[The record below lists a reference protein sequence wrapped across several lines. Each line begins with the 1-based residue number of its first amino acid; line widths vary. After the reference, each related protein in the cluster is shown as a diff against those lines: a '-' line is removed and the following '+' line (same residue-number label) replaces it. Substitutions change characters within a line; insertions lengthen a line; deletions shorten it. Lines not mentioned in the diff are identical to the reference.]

1 MWFQFSDGRWTSE
14 CGWESRGGLYEQEA
28 AIYCTPLVYPR
39 KLDTLSN
46 LVRSDKATPIYPGPG
61 PASNASA
68 GERETKTA
76 HALGDVGR
84 SSCCTEQGTAATW
97 GWCPFIFY
105 TGRPSGS
112 GPARR
117 PFELSGTTRNDTEA
131 GGTIP
136 RKAGG
141 RYEKPI
147 EGWRRDPVPVW

>member
-1 MWFQFSDGRWTSE
+1 MWFQFNDGRWTSE
-14 CGWESRGGLYEQEA
+14 CGWESREPGLYEQEA
-28 AIYCTPLVYPR
+28 VIYCAPLVYPR

-68 GERETKTA
+68 GARETKTA
-76 HALGDVGR
+76 HALRDVGR

-112 GPARR
+112 GPTRR
-117 PFELSGTTRNDTEA
+117 RFEFVWDHEKRHR
-131 GGTIP
+131 GGWDNP
-136 RKAGG
+136 KKGRGG
-141 RYEKPI
+141 A
-147 EGWRRDPVPVW
+147 V